1 MFFKRERPPIRVLSF
16 NKLRRRVSYG
26 HKGDR
31 SLVVQIER
39 HNDRTFY
46 IVLLAA
52 FTAAFI
58 YLSYILVSPLFRTAS
73 SRDAIYLLPF
83 IAFILAWYVTGIRLA
98 VWRAFGVEYIA
109 VENGVLHWKRTA
121 LFWTRELDIP
131 TKDIAGVDA
140 VVPWHSLSNH
150 VEFTANE
157 KRQKIGDMLLSDE
170 SCELAEVLR
179 RTVATSG

>member
-1 MFFKRERPPIRVLSF
+1 LRLSLDTHIWLAKMFFKRERPPIRVLSF
-16 NKLRRRVSYG
+16 NKLHRRVSYG

-52 FTAAFI
+52 FTAFI

-83 IAFILAWYVTGIRLA
+83 IAFILVG
-98 VWRAFGVEYIA
+98 
-109 VENGVLHWKRTA
+109 
-121 LFWTRELDIP
+121 
-131 TKDIAGVDA
+131 
-140 VVPWHSLSNH
+140 
-150 VEFTANE
+150 
-157 KRQKIGDMLLSDE
+157 M
-170 SCELAEVLR
+170 
-179 RTVATSG
+179 